1 MPDTP
6 DNQKVYPQAPS
17 QEEGLGF
24 PLARLV
30 VVFGL
35 ATAALL
41 DCAVGPY
48 QGKET
53 GELAL
58 FRSLLS
64 NIQAG
69 DVLLAD
75 RYYCSYFMVVLAV
88 QRGLG
93 GVSDEPG
100 PRCRFSP
107 WPALGA
113 RGS

>member
-88 QRGLG
+88 QA
-93 GVSDEPG
+93 G
-100 PRCRFSP
+100 PRWCF
-107 WPALGA
+107 G
-113 RGS
+113 